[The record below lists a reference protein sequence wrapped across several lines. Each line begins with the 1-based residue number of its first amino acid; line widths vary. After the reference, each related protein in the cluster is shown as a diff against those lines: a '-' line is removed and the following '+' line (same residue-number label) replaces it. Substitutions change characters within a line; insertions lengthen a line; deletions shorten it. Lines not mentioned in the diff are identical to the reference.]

1 MVLLQATRIQL
12 ALANGTLADFTPQ
25 SQPHLWKAV
34 QVSRISDVWHSDG
47 LATDLKILHHDCAIT
62 ASGRCGMICRPAKG
76 AW

>member
-1 MVLLQATRIQL
+1 MQATRIQL

-34 QVSRISDVWHSDG
+34 QVILITNTLRSDE
-47 LATDLKILHHDCAIT
+47 LAAQPDVTYPDQATLP
-62 ASGRCGMICRPAKG
+62 SGQCDIIYGPAKD